1 MPTLTLLTTTGQIHR
16 VGGLNWG
23 LNILNHTRPF
33 DAYIPIHIAAIRKN
47 PGFFFPKLPGPNRAT
62 FEWDDGTVMTGLFE
76 GTQTDLRTNTVY
88 PKQISSTPSK
98 DTLGIYLRA
107 RLGVRGNRAITLND
121 LARYGR
127 SDVTITHLRGNRYR
141 LDFS

>member
-1 MPTLTLLTTTGQIHR
+1 MPILTLLTTRGQIHR

-23 LNILNHTRPF
+23 LNIANHTRPF
-33 DAYIPIHIAAIRKN
+33 DAYIPIHIAAIRNN
-47 PGFFFPKLPGPNRAT
+47 PGFFPPKRPGQTVLT
-62 FEWDDGTVMTGLFE
+62 FEWDDGTIMTGLFE
-76 GTQTDLRTNTVY
+76 GSQTDLVTGTVY

-127 SDVTITHLRGNRYR
+127 SDVTITHIRGNRYA